1 MLSIKDQR
9 ELDNYDEVALYD
21 NHGFLV
27 GFIDNML
34 TLADVRVQI
43 KNLGLEGYYMLYKN
57 ETILIDSDGRMEFK
71 DKMPFEAFSNLL
83 IELL

>member
-1 MLSIKDQR
+1 MIIIKDQR
-9 ELDNYDEVALYD
+9 ELDDYDEVALYD
-21 NHGFLV
+21 SHGFLI

-43 KNLGLEGYYMLYKN
+43 KNLGLEGYSILYKN
-57 ETILIDSDGRMEFK
+57 ETIPIDTDGRLDFK